1 MWIFFVIIQVDSEKQ
16 SVKGDSSPEPDS
28 EKQEIKGDRS
38 PEPDSAPP
46 SPKVSK
52 YD

>member
-1 MWIFFVIIQVDSEKQ
+1 MDFFFVTLQVDSEKQ
-16 SVKGDSSPEPDS
+16 EIKGDSSPEPDS
-28 EKQEIKGDRS
+28 EKQSIKGDRS